1 MPLTLFFNLDCFLQ
15 KLMVLDIHRDKDR
28 PQSLNFFKRPCTM
41 SKSMFLGTEYV
52 DSGRYTISGRRKSVL
67 QAVLGTCVGV
77 AIRDQKAGIGGIC
90 HLLLAEPAGVPEA
103 WPKERYASTGL
114 PLFIADLEAHGASKK
129 RMEAFVAGGALVGP
143 ISSLDLELD
152 VGGRTADK
160 VFQIL
165 EQEGI
170 PVLRSETG
178 GYFTC
183 NLRLN
188 LSTMEPEIIPPEDLV
203 PDALV
208 ELKMP
213 TEEELSK
220 LISRVRPIPQIA
232 LKITRMIQ
240 DEQSDLKDLA
250 TEIRQD
256 QVIAAKVLN
265 LCNSAFIGLG
275 RKVRSIDEA
284 ILVLGDKTLLQIA
297 VSAYVEIFYSAH
309 NHDGYSLCK
318 GGLFHHAVGMAR
330 LCEQLAQ
337 KLKVVP
343 PEVAYTAGL
352 LHDIGR
358 AALDQ
363 YVCRAFPLFYRRTQV
378 ADEALTV
385 AEQDLLGITHTE
397 AGRRLAEA
405 WELPNILQAAICFH
419 HNPGEA
425 KKGKVMASLV
435 YVAEMLMS
443 RFNTGLEL
451 ENMNPEYLESAMKT
465 LGLGS
470 HMIPKMAELV
480 PAYLSLGPG
489 AFMTGK

>member
-1 MPLTLFFNLDCFLQ
+1 
-15 KLMVLDIHRDKDR
+15 
-28 PQSLNFFKRPCTM
+28 
-41 SKSMFLGTEYV
+41 MFLNTEYV
-52 DSGRYTISGRRKSVL
+52 DSGCYTVSGKRKAAL

-77 AIRDQKAGIGGIC
+77 AIRDAEAGIGGIC
-90 HLLLAEPAGVPEA
+90 HLLLAEPTGNSEA

-114 PLFIADLEAHGASKK
+114 PLFIADLEAHGASRK
-129 RMEAFVAGGALVGP
+129 RMEACVAGGALVSP
-143 ISSLDLELD
+143 LSNLDLELD

-165 EQEGI
+165 SLEGI
-170 PVLRSETG
+170 PIIRSETG

-183 NLRLN
+183 NLRLD

-203 PDALV
+203 PFSETKL
-208 ELKMP
+208 EKP
-213 TEEELSK
+213 TDQELSG
-220 LISRVRPIPQIA
+220 LISHVRPIPQIA

-250 TEIRQD
+250 REIRQD

-297 VSAYVEIFYSAH
+297 VSAYVEIFYSTH
-309 NHDGYSLCK
+309 NRDGYSLCK

-330 LCEQLAQ
+330 LCESLAK
-337 KLKVVP
+337 KLKVAP

-363 YVCRAFPLFYRRTQV
+363 YVCQAFPLFYRRTQV
-378 ADEALTV
+378 EDKTLIE

-405 WELPNILQAAICFH
+405 WELPNVLQAAICYH
-419 HNPGEA
+419 HNPMEA

-435 YVAEMLMS
+435 CVAEVLMS

-451 ENMNPEYLESAMKT
+451 ENMCTKELGPAMKT
-465 LGLGS
+465 LGLGP

-480 PAYLSLGPG
+480 PANLSLGPG
-489 AFMTGK
+489 ALMAER

>member
-1 MPLTLFFNLDCFLQ
+1 MMKQ
-15 KLMVLDIHRDKDR
+15 
-28 PQSLNFFKRPCTM
+28 
-41 SKSMFLGTEYV
+41 MFLGTEYV
-52 DSGRYTISGRRKSVL
+52 DSGCYAISGRRKAVL

-77 AIRDQKAGIGGIC
+77 VIRDREAGIGGLC
-90 HLLLAEPAGVPEA
+90 HLLLPEPAGTSEA
-103 WPKERYASTGL
+103 WPKERYAATGL
-114 PLFIADLEAHGASKK
+114 PLFLADLEAHGASKK

-143 ISSLDLELD
+143 ISNLDLELD

-160 VFQIL
+160 VFEIL
-165 EQEGI
+165 AREGI
-170 PVLRSETG
+170 PVVRSETG

-183 NLRLN
+183 NLRLD
-188 LSTMEPEIIPPEDLV
+188 LSAMEPEIIPPEDLI
-203 PDALV
+203 PATDM
-208 ELKMP
+208 ELKKP
-213 TEEELSK
+213 TEEELNS

-250 TEIRQD
+250 QEIRQD

-297 VSAYVEIFYSAH
+297 VSAYVEIFYSTH

-318 GGLFHHAVGMAR
+318 GGLFHHAIGMAR
-330 LCEQLAQ
+330 LCERLAR

-363 YVCRAFPLFYRRTQV
+363 YVCKAFPLFYRRTQV
-378 ADEALTV
+378 GEESLTE
-385 AEQDLLGITHTE
+385 AEQDLIGISHTE
-397 AGRRLAEA
+397 AGRRLADA
-405 WELPNILQAAICFH
+405 WELPNILKAAICCH
-419 HNPGEA
+419 HNPSQA
-425 KKGKVMASLV
+425 QKGKTMACLV
-435 YVAEMLMS
+435 YVSEVLMS

-451 ENMNPEYLESAMKT
+451 ENMSPAHMESSMKT
-465 LGLGS
+465 LGLGP
-470 HMIPKMAELV
+470 HMLPKMAELV
-480 PAYLSLGPG
+480 PAYISLGPG
-489 AFMTGK
+489 ALMTDR